1 MLYTTANYTICNF
14 DTDFCGWETLNTSDT
29 KWNIMKEGA
38 PFDSRLPER
47 DQTTKSGHGE
57 RLCTHIYETF
67 LMMPI

>member
-1 MLYTTANYTICNF
+1 
-14 DTDFCGWETLNTSDT
+14 
-29 KWNIMKEGA
+29 MKEGA

>member
-1 MLYTTANYTICNF
+1 
-14 DTDFCGWETLNTSDT
+14 
-29 KWNIMKEGA
+29 MKEGA

-67 LMMPI
+67 LMMPIWWNWIWNVCYIVHI